1 MPVSIPGQA
10 GAPSSEPDGG
20 DQVWM
25 ARALSLAARGLGLTS
40 PNPAVGAVLVRDGGL
55 VGEGAHLRAGGPH
68 AEVAA
73 LAQAGGAARGATCYV
88 TLEPCA
94 HHGRTPPCVEA
105 LIAAGVARVVAAC
118 QDPNPRVN
126 GRGLAALAEAGIA
139 VTVGVGEAEA
149 RALNRAFFTRV
160 TTGRPH
166 VTLKAAMT
174 LDGKIAAWDGTSR
187 WITGEAARREGH
199 RLRFLADAVLVGI
212 GTVLRDDPALS
223 VRLPEVPPKE
233 PLRVV
238 ADSRLR
244 TPPAAQIL
252 RAGTPARTI
261 VAGTAP
267 IPRRRADALRSLGV
281 QVFELPRERESRRV
295 SLPALLAKLAELD
308 VVAVLAEGGAELG
321 AGLLDAGLVDRVAF
335 FVAPRLLGGRSAPGP
350 LGGVGR
356 ALKEAVNLTGLT
368 YRPIGEDLLIEGDV
382 AR

>member
-1 MPVSIPGQA
+1 
-10 GAPSSEPDGG
+10 
-20 DQVWM
+20 
-25 ARALSLAARGLGLTS
+25 
-40 PNPAVGAVLVRDGGL
+40 
-55 VGEGAHLRAGGPH
+55 
-68 AEVAA
+68 
-73 LAQAGGAARGATCYV
+73 
-88 TLEPCA
+88 
-94 HHGRTPPCVEA
+94 
-105 LIAAGVARVVAAC
+105 
-118 QDPNPRVN
+118 
-126 GRGLAALAEAGIA
+126 
-139 VTVGVGEAEA
+139 
-149 RALNRAFFTRV
+149 
-160 TTGRPH
+160 
-166 VTLKAAMT
+166 MT

-199 RLRFLADAVLVGI
+199 RLRFLADAILVGI

-267 IPRRRADALRSLGV
+267 IPRRRADALRSLGA

-295 SLPALLAKLAELD
+295 SLPALLARLAELD
-308 VVAVLAEGGAELG
+308 VVAVLAEGGAEIG
-321 AGLLDAGLVDRVAF
+321 ASLLDAGLVDRVAF
-335 FVAPRLLGGRSAPGP
+335 FVAPRLLGGRTAPGP

-368 YRPIGEDLLIEGDV
+368 YRPIGQDLLIEGDV